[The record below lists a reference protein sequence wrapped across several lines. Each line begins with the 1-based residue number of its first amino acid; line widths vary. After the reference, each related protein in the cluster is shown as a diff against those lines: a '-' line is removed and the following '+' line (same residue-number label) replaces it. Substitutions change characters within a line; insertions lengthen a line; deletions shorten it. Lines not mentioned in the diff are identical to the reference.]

1 MNDIVEIAASLA
13 ECCIVVRLCNGSL
26 GFKSDYLKWIKSGF
40 LFILFALN
48 NVFLSQL
55 DGFENISVGMFLIFS
70 FVYSI
75 FFLKGKIWE
84 KLLVSIIPA
93 ITELPINLIIINTL
107 SMLAGND
114 RSAVMP
120 GGSMRFL
127 GLLISK
133 VIFFILCEFIIK
145 LKKKQ
150 AYRLSRFQQVIQL
163 SCFLISFVI
172 ATLLWNVSRE
182 QDEVS
187 LIFTVIFLL
196 IVFLNILLYILMSK
210 MQRDNI
216 TREEFNLLKATL
228 SAQEKLAVEVKER
241 YTEIKTL
248 RHDMK
253 HYFTAAA
260 ELISENKPKEAK
272 KYIENII
279 NEKINTTSAVIAT
292 GSAIIDAA
300 INSKISSCEG
310 KGIEIKCLIDTQLAG
325 LNDMDISILLSN
337 LLDNAISGCDMT
349 EPKIELVIQSKKSFT
364 YIAVK
369 NKIGESVLDNN
380 PNLLTK
386 KEDKSSHGFG
396 IRSVKNIAKKY
407 DGSVEFNEEKG
418 YFIAEIW
425 LKNTENL

>member
-1 MNDIVEIAASLA
+1 MNNIVEIAASLA
-13 ECCIVVRLCNGSL
+13 ECCIVVRLCNGFL
-26 GFKSDYLKWIKSGF
+26 GFKSDDLKWIKSGV

-55 DGFENISVGMFLIFS
+55 DGFENISIGILLFLSLVYS
-70 FVYSI
+70 FV
-75 FFLKGKIWE
+75 FLKGKIWE

-127 GLLISK
+127 GLLMSK
-133 VIFFILCEFIIK
+133 IIFFILCEFIIK

-150 AYRLSRFQQVIQL
+150 VYRLSRFQQVIQL
-163 SCFLISFVI
+163 SCFLISVII

-216 TREEFNLLKATL
+216 TREELNLLKATL

-241 YTEIKTL
+241 YTEMKTL
-248 RHDMK
+248 RHDIK

-260 ELISENKPKEAK
+260 ELIAENKPDEAK

-279 NEKINTTSAVIAT
+279 NEEINSTSAVIAT
-292 GSAIIDAA
+292 GSAVIDAA
-300 INSKISSCEG
+300 INSKIASCEG
-310 KGIEIKCLIDTQLAG
+310 KGIEIKCMIDTQLVG
-325 LNDMDISILLSN
+325 VNDMDISILLSN

-364 YIAVK
+364 YVAVK
-369 NKIGESVLDNN
+369 NKISMSVLDSN

-396 IRSVKNIAKKY
+396 IKSIKNIAKKY
-407 DGSVEFNEEKG
+407 DGNEEFNEQNG
-418 YFIAEIW
+418 YFIAEVW
-425 LKNTENL
+425 LKNMENL